1 VSRTR
6 LRRPPG
12 ALAVALAVAVG
23 AAGSV
28 GVLAS
33 AKKQSDGVERVDD
46 MGDAI
51 VEKSGPSE
59 NYLLVGSDTREGID
73 EDSAT
78 VGQTGTADEVVG
90 RRSDTIMILR
100 REQDGGAA
108 LLSLPRDLWVEIAG
122 TGGEE
127 GKINSAY
134 NEGAGRLARTITQE
148 LGIPINHYVEI
159 DFVGFTQMVD
169 EIGGVEIC
177 FDNPARDTHSGLD
190 MEPGCHTLDGQQ
202 ALAYTRSRYY
212 QEWIDG
218 EWQDVGVADLG
229 RIQRQQLFIREA
241 VTQVLREIEGNPFA
255 LNDLI
260 AAATASV
267 RVDRSTDPVRAA
279 NALRVAADAGLNTY
293 SLPVE
298 FADHDGESAL
308 DLAPGADALLDYFRG
323 AGPPPPATTSTT
335 APAGTGD

>member
-1 VSRTR
+1 
-6 LRRPPG
+6 
-12 ALAVALAVAVG
+12 
-23 AAGSV
+23 
-28 GVLAS
+28 
-33 AKKQSDGVERVDD
+33 
-46 MGDAI
+46 
-51 VEKSGPSE
+51 
-59 NYLLVGSDTREGID
+59 
-73 EDSAT
+73 
-78 VGQTGTADEVVG
+78 
-90 RRSDTIMILR
+90 
-100 REQDGGAA
+100 
-108 LLSLPRDLWVEIAG
+108 
-122 TGGEE
+122 
-127 GKINSAY
+127 
-134 NEGAGRLARTITQE
+134 
-148 LGIPINHYVEI
+148 
-159 DFVGFTQMVD
+159 
-169 EIGGVEIC
+169 
-177 FDNPARDTHSGLD
+177 

-323 AGPPPPATTSTT
+323 AGPPPPPTTSTT